1 MKNSL
6 DSLGTVIT
14 TDVLVLG
21 AGGAGMCAA
30 LKAKE
35 SKADVLLID
44 KCGIG
49 WNGQVPIGGG
59 ILAYVYPDYAEKW
72 AENVTRDSF
81 FFNNQNWT
89 FQFGNYMHKSTF
101 DLATMGLTFLKKN
114 RRNRHPHLGAAYP
127 CHPLRCPEVAAS
139 PEKDG

>member
-1 MKNSL
+1 MQKL
-6 DSLGTVIT
+6 EDMGTVIT

-35 SKADVLLID
+35 SNVDVLMID

-59 ILAYVYPDYAEKW
+59 ILAYIYPDYVSEWTEK
-72 AENVTRDSF
+72 VTRDSH
-81 FFNNQNWT
+81 FFNNQDWT
-89 FQFGNYMHKSTF
+89 YI
-101 DLATMGLTFLKKN
+101 MGQ
-114 RRNRHPHLGAAYP
+114 
-127 CHPLRCPEVAAS
+127 
-139 PEKDG
+139 

>member
-1 MKNSL
+1 MKKL
-6 DSLGTVIT
+6 EDMGTVIT

-35 SKADVLLID
+35 NNVDVLMID

-59 ILAYVYPDYAEKW
+59 ILAYIYPDYVPEWTEK
-72 AENVTRDSF
+72 VTRGSVF
-81 FFNNQNWT
+81 LIT
-89 FQFGNYMHKSTF
+89 RTGHKSWGSTCINPRW
-101 DLATMGLTFLKKN
+101 TWPTWG
-114 RRNRHPHLGAAYP
+114 
-127 CHPLRCPEVAAS
+127 
-139 PEKDG
+139 

>member
-35 SKADVLLID
+35 SNVDVLLID

-72 AENVTRDSF
+72 AEKVTRESF

-89 FQFGNYMHKSTF
+89 FQFGKYMHKSTHGF
-101 DLATMGLTFLKKN
+101 EPIWD
-114 RRNRHPHLGAAYP
+114 
-127 CHPLRCPEVAAS
+127 
-139 PEKDG
+139 

>member
-1 MKNSL
+1 MKKTDN
-6 DSLGTVIT
+6 LGTVIS

-35 SKADVLLID
+35 NNVDVLLVD

-59 ILAYVYPDYAEKW
+59 ILAYVYPEYVDKW
-72 AENVTRDSF
+72 AKKVTKDSNY
-81 FFNNQNWT
+81 FNNQ
-89 FQFGNYMHKSTF
+89 
-101 DLATMGLTFLKKN
+101 D
-114 RRNRHPHLGAAYP
+114 
-127 CHPLRCPEVAAS
+127 
-139 PEKDG
+139 

>member
-1 MKNSL
+1 MKKIEN
-6 DSLGTVIT
+6 LGTVIS

-35 SKADVLLID
+35 SDVDVLLID

-59 ILAYVYPDYAEKW
+59 ILAYVYPEYAEKW
-72 AENVTRDSF
+72 AEKVTRDS
-81 FFNNQNWT
+81 N
-89 FQFGNYMHKSTF
+89 
-101 DLATMGLTFLKKN
+101 
-114 RRNRHPHLGAAYP
+114 
-127 CHPLRCPEVAAS
+127 
-139 PEKDG
+139 